1 MMNSNMKEIVEQKE
15 SYSSSFTAKV
25 SAHEA
30 LERIERVSDWWTAS
44 FRGNSQ
50 SIGGVFTVQFGE
62 TFANFEVVELIQGK
76 RAVWLVTDC
85 NISWTRDKKEW
96 KGTKL
101 VWELSSEG
109 DKTKVIMTHVGL
121 VPRIECYDDCKSGW
135 DFYFGKSLQRFL
147 TEGKGL
153 PDVHRGNR

>member
-62 TFANFEVVELIQGK
+62 TLVSFLVVALMQGNG
-76 RAVWLVTDC
+76 AVWLVTEC
-85 NISWTRDKKEW
+85 NISWTRDKKER
-96 KGTKL
+96 KGT
-101 VWELSSEG
+101 
-109 DKTKVIMTHVGL
+109 
-121 VPRIECYDDCKSGW
+121 
-135 DFYFGKSLQRFL
+135 
-147 TEGKGL
+147 
-153 PDVHRGNR
+153 